1 MNGCLNFPN
10 ITMTFPSGMGSAFGR
25 GYTVEFWIKIDRQ
38 NEFCNVVSP
47 NKKFYF
53 IADPHV
59 IYYEASASTTAAT
72 DKGNLTYSL
81 YYELVTW
88 ASPSAKVKLIGV
100 SQYNWTHI
108 SIHVDLVNRSSQV
121 VVNYNN
127 FNPAVK
133 FTNILPNVSL
143 DFKKIM
149 FCSTNCTPSNSP
161 INNIN
166 WGAAWYK
173 SITAS
178 DGINYNQWVA
188 KDYATQ
194 DYASQM

>member
-10 ITMTFPSGMGSAFGR
+10 ITMTFPSGAGSSFGR

-38 NEFCNVVSP
+38 NEFCTVTSP
-47 NKKFYF
+47 NKKYYF
-53 IADPHV
+53 IGDPHV
-59 IYYEASASTTAAT
+59 IYYKSDSTTTSST
-72 DKGNLTYSL
+72 DNGNLTYSL

-88 ASPSAKVKLIGV
+88 KVPAATVKLVGV
-100 SQYNWTHI
+100 SQFNWNHI
-108 SIHVDLVNRSSQV
+108 SIHVDLLAHNSQV

-133 FTNILPNVSL
+133 YTGIPTNVDLN
-143 DFKKIM
+143 FKKIM
-149 FCSTNCTPSNSP
+149 FCSTNCTPSNSD
-161 INNIN
+161 IKNIN

-173 SITAS
+173 SITVA

-188 KDYATQ
+188 KDYA
-194 DYASQM
+194 SQM